1 MIRRFYAAIAATLA
15 MMALALAGCAK
26 PPPPTVYVPCRV
38 EQIAKPI
45 FPFDR
50 LNQGADIHTQAKT
63 LLADR
68 EERKGYEGKLEAAN
82 KACP

>member
-1 MIRRFYAAIAATLA
+1 MV
-15 MMALALAGCAK
+15 ALALAGCAHA
-26 PPPPTVYVPCRV
+26 PPPTQFVPCHTA
-38 EQIAKPI
+38 QIEKPV

-50 LNQGADIHTQAKT
+50 LPVGADIHTQTKT

>member
-1 MIRRFYAAIAATLA
+1 MIRHALAAIVASAALTLTA
-15 MMALALAGCAK
+15 CAHT
-26 PPPPTVYVPCRV
+26 PPPTQYVPCRV
-38 EQIAKPI
+38 EQVSRPT

-50 LNQGADIHTQAKT
+50 LQLGADIHTQVKT

-82 KACP
+82 RACR

>member
-1 MIRRFYAAIAATLA
+1 MKRLATILTL
-15 MMALALAGCAK
+15 ALALTACATK
-26 PPPPTVYVPCRV
+26 PPPTQYVPCRV

-50 LNQGADIHTQAKT
+50 LQLGADIHTQVKT

-82 KACP
+82 RACP